1 MCKFDGK
8 SNKKPRTDQL
18 RNAKEEHGFLD
29 ISSKEGKIVCVVK
42 IDDNKIK
49 VYYE

>member
-29 ISSKEGKIVCVVK
+29 ISSKEGKIVVLSK
-42 IDDNKIK
+42 LMIIK
-49 VYYE
+49 